1 MTDIHHSAD
10 TPRVI
15 YVSGTAPGTE
25 GSGSAPTMGSAANA
39 LLLYT
44 DLQNVQQH
52 LRGQEQVLAM
62 KDLAERQK
70 EHLDCVAGLDHQ
82 AHALAVTP
90 AIRIGHLELGP
101 LVMGSVLTV
110 AAALIMLALK
120 ISILE
125 MLLVAAL
132 FWLVATGLLN
142 AAIRGARKNAV
153 RFLSQQ
159 ASDIDAQEQP

>member
-1 MTDIHHSAD
+1 MTDIYDRTDA
-10 TPRVI
+10 PRVV
-15 YVSGTAPGTE
+15 YVSGAGTSTEGTE
-25 GSGSAPTMGSAANA
+25 RGPTIGSAANA

-70 EHLDCVAGLDHQ
+70 EHLDSVTGLHHQ
-82 AHALAVTP
+82 THALAVTP

-101 LVMGSVLTV
+101 LIMGSVITQAAGLILLALNINILTV
-110 AAALIMLALK
+110 
-120 ISILE
+120 
-125 MLLVAAL
+125 LLVTAL
-132 FWLVATGLLN
+132 LWLTVTGLLN

-153 RFLSQQ
+153 RLLSQQ
-159 ASDIDAQEQP
+159 ASDADAAGQP